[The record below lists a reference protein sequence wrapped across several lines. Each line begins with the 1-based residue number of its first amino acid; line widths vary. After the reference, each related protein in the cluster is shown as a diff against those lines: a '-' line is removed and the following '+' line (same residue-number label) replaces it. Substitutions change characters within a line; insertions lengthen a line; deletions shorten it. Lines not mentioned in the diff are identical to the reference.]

1 MIATFGLTKYYE
13 TISAVK
19 NVDLFI
25 GHSEICG
32 LIGPNGA
39 GKTTLL
45 KMLSGLLLP
54 TSGRIEIAGEEVG
67 AEPKKLHSFV
77 GYLPDNFGLYDELT
91 VWQFLD
97 YFANAQKVER
107 QSIPSRIEKVLDLT
121 RLVSKRNALVGTL
134 SRGMR
139 QRVLVAK
146 TLLSHPKVLLFDE
159 PASGL
164 DPLARRE
171 LCELIKMLGSMG
183 QTIIVSS
190 HILSELADFCTSV
203 AIMEQGRLVRS
214 GRINDIVETLATGIN
229 VIIEIME
236 DLAEFD
242 RLAARLRELPV
253 VQSLALSNYRLSFT
267 FLGTRSDLAQLH
279 RDVVLNHPGIVSF
292 YEKQLTVEDVFM
304 AVSSHQT
311 S

>member
-1 MIATFGLTKYYE
+1 MISTFALTKYYE
-13 TISAVK
+13 VIPAVK

-25 GHSEICG
+25 GRGEICG

-45 KMLSGLLLP
+45 KMLAGLLLP

-97 YFANAQKVER
+97 YFANAQRVEK
-107 QSIPSRIEKVLDLT
+107 QAIASRIEKVLDLT

-146 TLLSHPKVLLFDE
+146 TLLGHPKVLLFDE

-214 GRINDIVETLATGIN
+214 GRIDEIVEKISTGIL
-229 VIIEIME
+229 VSIEMME
-236 DLAEFD
+236 DLQGFD
-242 RLAARLRELPV
+242 NLAAFLRQISQ
-253 VQSLALSNYRLSFT
+253 VQNISLSNYKVNFT
-267 FLGTRSDLAQLH
+267 FLGSRTELVELH
-279 RDVVLNHPGIVSF
+279 RQVVLNHSGIVSF

-304 AVSSHQT
+304 AVSSHKT

>member
-1 MIATFGLTKYYE
+1 MISTFALTKYYE
-13 TISAVK
+13 VIPAVK

-25 GHSEICG
+25 GSGEICG

-45 KMLSGLLLP
+45 KMLAGLLLP

-97 YFANAQKVER
+97 YFANAQRVEK
-107 QSIPSRIEKVLDLT
+107 QAIPSRIEKVLDLT

-146 TLLSHPKVLLFDE
+146 TLLGHPKVLLFDE

-214 GRINDIVETLATGIN
+214 GRINEIVEKISTGIL
-229 VIIEIME
+229 VCIEMME
-236 DLAEFD
+236 DLLGFD
-242 RLAARLRELPV
+242 NLAATLRQIP
-253 VQSLALSNYRLSFT
+253 QIQNISLSNYKINFT
-267 FLGTRSDLAQLH
+267 FLGSKLELVELH
-279 RDVVLNHPGIVSF
+279 RQIVLNHNGILSF

-304 AVSSHQT
+304 AVSSHRT

>member
-1 MIATFGLTKYYE
+1 MIATFALTKYYE
-13 TISAVK
+13 TLPAVK

-25 GHSEICG
+25 GSGEICG

-45 KMLSGLLLP
+45 KMLAGLLLP
-54 TSGRIEIAGEEVG
+54 TSGKIEIAGQEVG

-97 YFANAQKVER
+97 YFANAQRVEK
-107 QSIPSRIEKVLDLT
+107 QAIASRIEKVLDLT
-121 RLVSKRNALVGTL
+121 RLVNKRDALVGTL

-203 AIMEQGRLVRS
+203 AIMEQGKLVRS
-214 GRINDIVETLATGIN
+214 GRIETIVEKLATGIS
-229 VIIEIME
+229 VCIEVLE

-242 RLAARLRELPV
+242 SLAASLRNITQ
-253 VQSLALSNYRLSFT
+253 VQNISLSSYKLSFT
-267 FLGTRSDLAQLH
+267 FMGDRRELVQLH
-279 RDVVLNHPGIVSF
+279 RELVTRHSGIISF
-292 YEKQLTVEDVFM
+292 YEKQMTVEDVFM

>member
-1 MIATFGLTKYYE
+1 MISTFALTKYYE
-13 TISAVK
+13 TIPAVK

-25 GHSEICG
+25 GAGEICG

-39 GKTTLL
+39 GKTTVL
-45 KMLSGLLLP
+45 KMLAGLLLP

-107 QSIPSRIEKVLDLT
+107 QSISSRIEKVLDLT

-146 TLLSHPKVLLFDE
+146 TLLGHPKVLLFDE

-164 DPLARRE
+164 DPLARKE

-183 QTIIVSS
+183 QTIVVSS

-214 GRINDIVETLATGIN
+214 GRINEIVEKISTGIL
-229 VIIEIME
+229 VCIEMME
-236 DLAEFD
+236 DLLVFD
-242 RLAARLRELPV
+242 NLAATLRQIPEI
-253 VQSLALSNYRLSFT
+253 QNISLSNYKINFT
-267 FLGTRSDLAQLH
+267 FLGSRTQLVELH
-279 RDVVLNHPGIVSF
+279 RQIVLNHSGIISF

-304 AVSSHQT
+304 AVSSHRT